1 MFLFWSRRE
10 RNPLLRAT
18 EARWSQSLSSGSPLH
33 HPGVLRAGATA
44 STSHGPSDCH
54 CSLVTVHLSVWS
66 SRLISG
72 LNECLFISMH
82 TFSVCVEGER
92 WSWSSPSHLSYST
105 YHLCQVLV
113 VGLLF
118 LPLAHMISIPGKVVV
133 CARYFS
139 WSSSII
145 PGTQALS
152 PCQWIENKRFFSEC
166 RSVTVNPQLI

>member
-1 MFLFWSRRE
+1 MLPFWSWRE
-10 RNPLLRAT
+10 GNPLLRAT
-18 EARWSQSLSSGSPLH
+18 EAGWSQSLSSGSPLH
-33 HPGVLRAGATA
+33 HPGVLRAAAMA

-54 CSLVTVHLSVWS
+54 CSLVTVRLSVWS

-72 LNECLFISMH
+72 LNECLFISTH
-82 TFSVCVEGER
+82 TLSVCVERGR
-92 WSWSSPSHLSYST
+92 WSWSSPSHLSYFT
-105 YHLCQVLV
+105 YHICQVLV
-113 VGLLF
+113 VGLMF
-118 LPLAHMISIPGKVVV
+118 LPLAHMISILGKAVV

-166 RSVTVNPQLI
+166 WSVTVTPQLI